1 MGEAEGEEEQ
11 SLQRAGVVLAN
22 LGVRPED
29 EEAGGGAWG
38 PAVEVAVADGD
49 RQLESAC
56 EIQEPPPQRE
66 PGRRRVL
73 QNAADGCSAAEPGE
87 GPEQEAAAAEE
98 EQQTLKPGDEYW
110 GSERARNALQLR
122 GVPAPSADLQSREV
136 LDLVRMK
143 TQSVGGCYPSAD
155 CNSESFQRAAGSDSR
170 WKKGVEEVGEVAH
183 CCSNSVG

>member
-22 LGVRPED
+22 LGVRLED
-29 EEAGGGAWG
+29 EEAGGGEWG
-38 PAVEVAVADGD
+38 PAAEAGAADGD
-49 RQLESAC
+49 RQLESEC
-56 EIQEPPPQRE
+56 EIREPPPRRE

-73 QNAADGCSAAEPGE
+73 QNAADGCPAAEPGE
-87 GPEQEAAAAEE
+87 GPEPGAAAEEE

-110 GSERARNALQLR
+110 GSEKARNALRLR
-122 GVPAPSADLQSREV
+122 GVPALSADPQSREV

-170 WKKGVEEVGEVAH
+170 WKKGVEEVGEVVH
-183 CCSNSVG
+183 CCSDSVG